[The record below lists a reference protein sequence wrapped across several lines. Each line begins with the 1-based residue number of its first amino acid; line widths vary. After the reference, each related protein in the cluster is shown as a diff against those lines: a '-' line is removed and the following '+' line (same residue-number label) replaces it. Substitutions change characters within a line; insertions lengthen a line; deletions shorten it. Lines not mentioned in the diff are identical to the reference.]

1 MSLVTDQSPG
11 PFLIRECLDSPKRA
25 ESCRKALDI
34 PSIEAIR
41 LGMKAIADWPR
52 SGASWGRSGRCS
64 GREQWD
70 G

>member
-41 LGMKAIADWPR
+41 LGMKAIADWSPER
-52 SGASWGRSGRCS
+52 RFLGPFREVFGA
-64 GREQWD
+64 
-70 G
+70 